1 MRSSDCR
8 KYADQCTEIAREVAP
23 EYRASLLALADKWL
37 EAAARLEVR
46 EKQSD
51 NQQYGGS

>member
-8 KYADQCTEIAREVAP
+8 KFADQCTQIAREVAP

-46 EKQSD
+46 EKQSN
-51 NQQYGGS
+51 NQQYDGN

>member
-8 KYADQCTEIAREVAP
+8 EYADQCAEIAREVAP